1 MDNLIINMPTI
12 DNQLAEFKE
21 LFSFFDD
28 PMDKFAQIIDMGK
41 SSIGLDEI
49 DRNDS
54 TKITGCTSQA
64 WVKCTENGDGTF
76 LVRTDSDAFIVRGL
90 LHILEK
96 LLNGRTSEEIL
107 SVEAKDIIENIG
119 LNRSI
124 TSQRTNGFIS
134 AIAKI
139 HQQIQALNNNGK

>member
-12 DNQLAEFKE
+12 DNQLSEFKE
-21 LFSFFDD
+21 LFSLFID

-41 SSIGLDEI
+41 SSKGLDEI
-49 DRNDS
+49 DRNES

-134 AIAKI
+134 ALDKI
-139 HQQIQALNNNGK
+139 HQQIKALNNNGK

>member
-1 MDNLIINMPTI
+1 MDSLIINMPTI

-49 DRNDS
+49 DRNES
-54 TKITGCTSQA
+54 TKIMGCTSQA

-90 LHILEK
+90 LNILEK
-96 LLNGRTSEEIL
+96 LLNGRTFEEVL
-107 SVEAKDIIENIG
+107 SVEAKDILENIG

-139 HQQIQALNNNGK
+139 HQAIQELNNAK

>member
-1 MDNLIINMPTI
+1 MDSLIINMPSI
-12 DNQLAEFKE
+12 DDQLAEFKE

-28 PMDKFAQIIDMGK
+28 PMDKFAQIIDVGK
-41 SSIGLDEI
+41 SSKGLDEI
-49 DRNDS
+49 DRNEN

-64 WVKCTENGDGTF
+64 WVKCTQNNDNTF

-90 LHILEK
+90 LNILEK
-96 LLNGRTSEEIL
+96 LLDGRTAEEVL
-107 SVEAKDIIENIG
+107 SVEAKDILGNIG

-134 AIAKI
+134 AINKI
-139 HQQIQALNNNGK
+139 HQ

>member
-1 MDNLIINMPTI
+1 MDSLIINMPTI
-12 DNQLAEFKE
+12 GNQLAEFKE

-28 PMDKFAQIIDMGK
+28 RMDKFAQIIDMGK
-41 SSIGLDEI
+41 SSKGLDEI
-49 DRNDS
+49 DRNER

-90 LHILEK
+90 LNILEK
-96 LLNGRTSEEIL
+96 LLDGRTAEEVL
-107 SVEAKDIIENIG
+107 SVEAKDILENIG

-124 TSQRTNGFIS
+124 TNQRTNGFIS
-134 AIAKI
+134 AITKI
-139 HQQIQALNNNGK
+139 RQEIQDLNNAK

>member
-1 MDNLIINMPTI
+1 MDSLIINMPTI

-49 DRNDS
+49 DRNES

-90 LHILEK
+90 LNILEK
-96 LLNGRTSEEIL
+96 LLNGRTFEEVL
-107 SVEAKDIIENIG
+107 SVEAKDILENIG

-134 AIAKI
+134 AIATI
-139 HQQIQALNNNGK
+139 RQEIQELSNAK

>member
-49 DRNDS
+49 DRNES

-64 WVKCTENGDGTF
+64 WVKCTENGDDTF

-90 LHILEK
+90 LNILEK
-96 LLNGRTSEEIL
+96 LLNGRTFEEVL
-107 SVEAKDIIENIG
+107 SVEAKDILENIG

-139 HQQIQALNNNGK
+139 RQEIQELNNAK

>member
-1 MDNLIINMPTI
+1 MDSLIINMPTI

-49 DRNDS
+49 DRNES

-90 LHILEK
+90 LNILEK
-96 LLNGRTSEEIL
+96 LLNGRTFEEVL
-107 SVEAKDIIENIG
+107 SVEAKDILENIG

-139 HQQIQALNNNGK
+139 RQEIQELSNAK

>member
-1 MDNLIINMPTI
+1 MDSLIIKMPTI
-12 DNQLAEFKE
+12 GNQLAGFKE

-41 SSIGLDEI
+41 SSKGLDEI
-49 DRNDS
+49 DRNES

-90 LHILEK
+90 LNILEK
-96 LLNGRTSEEIL
+96 LLDGRTAEEVL
-107 SVEAKDIIENIG
+107 SVEAKDILENIG

-124 TSQRTNGFIS
+124 TNKRTNGFIS
-134 AIAKI
+134 AITKI
-139 HQQIQALNNNGK
+139 RQEIQDLNNAK

>member
-1 MDNLIINMPTI
+1 MDSLIINMPTI

-49 DRNDS
+49 DRNES

-90 LHILEK
+90 LNILEK
-96 LLNGRTSEEIL
+96 LLNGRTFEEVL
-107 SVEAKDIIENIG
+107 SVEAKDILENIG

-139 HQQIQALNNNGK
+139 HQEIQELNNAK

>member
-1 MDNLIINMPTI
+1 MDSLIINMPTI
-12 DNQLAEFKE
+12 DNQLAEFNE

-41 SSIGLDEI
+41 SSKGLDEI
-49 DRNDS
+49 DRNES

-64 WVKCTENGDGTF
+64 WVKCNENGDGTF

-90 LHILEK
+90 LNILEK
-96 LLNGRTSEEIL
+96 LLDGRTAEEVL
-107 SVEAKDIIENIG
+107 SVEAKDILENIG

-134 AIAKI
+134 AITKI
-139 HQQIQALNNNGK
+139 RQQIQELNNAK

>member
-1 MDNLIINMPTI
+1 MDNLIFNMPTI
-12 DNQLAEFKE
+12 DNQLSEFKE
-21 LFSFFDD
+21 LFSLFID

-41 SSIGLDEI
+41 SSKGLDEI
-49 DRNDS
+49 DRNES

-64 WVKCTENGDGTF
+64 WVKCTENGDGIF

-90 LHILEK
+90 LNILEK
-96 LLNGRTSEEIL
+96 LLNGRTFEEVL
-107 SVEAKDIIENIG
+107 SVEAKDILENIG

-139 HQQIQALNNNGK
+139 RQEIQELNNAK

>member
-1 MDNLIINMPTI
+1 MDSLIINMPTI
-12 DNQLAEFKE
+12 GNQLAEFKE

-41 SSIGLDEI
+41 SSKGLDEI
-49 DRNDS
+49 DRNER

-90 LHILEK
+90 LNILEK
-96 LLNGRTSEEIL
+96 LLDGRTAEEVL
-107 SVEAKDIIENIG
+107 SVEAKDILENIG

-139 HQQIQALNNNGK
+139 RQEIQELNNAK

>member
-1 MDNLIINMPTI
+1 MDSLIINMPTI
-12 DNQLAEFKE
+12 GNKLAEFKE

-41 SSIGLDEI
+41 SSKGLDEI
-49 DRNDS
+49 DRNER

-90 LHILEK
+90 LNILEK
-96 LLNGRTSEEIL
+96 LLDGRTAEEVL
-107 SVEAKDIIENIG
+107 SVEAKDILENIG

-124 TSQRTNGFIS
+124 TNQRTNGFIS
-134 AIAKI
+134 AITKI
-139 HQQIQALNNNGK
+139 RQEIQDLNNAK

>member
-1 MDNLIINMPTI
+1 MPTI

-41 SSIGLDEI
+41 NSKGLDEI
-49 DRNDS
+49 DRNEI
-54 TKITGCTSQA
+54 TKIIGCTAQA
-64 WVKCTENGDGTF
+64 WVKCTENGDDTY
-76 LVRTDSDAFIVRGL
+76 LIRTDSDAFIVRGL
-90 LHILEK
+90 LNILEK
-96 LLNGRTSEEIL
+96 LLNGRTSEEVL
-107 SVEAKDIIENIG
+107 SVEAKDILQNIG

-139 HQQIQALNNNGK
+139 RQEIQELNNGK

>member
-1 MDNLIINMPTI
+1 MDSLIIKMSTI

-41 SSIGLDEI
+41 NSKGLDEI
-49 DRNDS
+49 DRNEG
-54 TKITGCTSQA
+54 TKIMGCTSQA
-64 WVKCTENGDGTF
+64 WVKCAKSGDGTF
-76 LVRTDSDAFIVRGL
+76 LIRTDSDAFIVRGL
-90 LHILEK
+90 LHLLEK
-96 LLNGRTSEEIL
+96 LLNGRTSEEVL
-107 SVEAKDIIENIG
+107 SVEAKDIIGNIG

-134 AIAKI
+134 ALDKI
-139 HQQIQALNNNGK
+139 HQQIQALKNNGK

>member
-12 DNQLAEFKE
+12 DNQLSEFKE
-21 LFSFFDD
+21 LFSLFID

-41 SSIGLDEI
+41 SSKGLDEI
-49 DRNDS
+49 DRNES

-64 WVKCTENGDGTF
+64 WVKCTESGEGTF

-107 SVEAKDIIENIG
+107 SVEAKDIIKNVG

-139 HQQIQALNNNGK
+139 HQQIQALNNAE

>member
-1 MDNLIINMPTI
+1 MDNLIIKMPTI
-12 DNQLAEFKE
+12 DNQLSEFKE
-21 LFSFFDD
+21 LFSLFID

-49 DRNDS
+49 DRNES

-76 LVRTDSDAFIVRGL
+76 LVQTDSDAFIVRGL
-90 LHILEK
+90 LNILEK
-96 LLNGRTSEEIL
+96 LLNGRTFEEVL
-107 SVEAKDIIENIG
+107 SVEAKDILENIG

-139 HQQIQALNNNGK
+139 RQGIQELSNAK

>member
-1 MDNLIINMPTI
+1 MDSLIINMATI

-49 DRNDS
+49 DRNEN

-90 LHILEK
+90 LNILEK
-96 LLNGRTSEEIL
+96 LLNGRTAEEVL
-107 SVEAKDIIENIG
+107 SVEAKDILENIG

-139 HQQIQALNNNGK
+139 RQEIQELSNAK

>member
-1 MDNLIINMPTI
+1 MDSLIIKMPTI

-41 SSIGLDEI
+41 NSKGLDEI
-49 DRNDS
+49 DRNEI
-54 TKITGCTSQA
+54 TKIIGCTAQA
-64 WVKCTENGDGTF
+64 WVKCTENGDDTY
-76 LVRTDSDAFIVRGL
+76 LIRTDSDAFIVRGL
-90 LHILEK
+90 LNILEK
-96 LLNGRTSEEIL
+96 LLNGRTSEEVL
-107 SVEAKDIIENIG
+107 SVEAKDILKNIG

-139 HQQIQALNNNGK
+139 RQEIQELNNGK

>member
-1 MDNLIINMPTI
+1 MGSIAIKMSTI
-12 DNQLAEFKE
+12 ETQLAEFKE

-41 SSIGLDEI
+41 ASKGLDEI
-49 DRNDS
+49 DRNES

-64 WVKCTENGDGTF
+64 WAKCTQNGDGTF

-90 LHILEK
+90 LNILEK
-96 LLNGRTSEEIL
+96 LLNGRTSEEVL
-107 SVEAKDIIENIG
+107 SVEAKDILENIG

-124 TSQRTNGFIS
+124 TGQRTNGFIS

-139 HQQIQALNNNGK
+139 RQEIQELNNAK

>member
-1 MDNLIINMPTI
+1 MDFLVENMPTI
-12 DNQLAEFKE
+12 KNQLAEFKE

-41 SSIGLDEI
+41 SSIGLDEV
-49 DRNDS
+49 DRNEH

-64 WVKCTENGDGTF
+64 WVKCTQNDKTF

-90 LHILEK
+90 LNILEK
-96 LLNGRTSEEIL
+96 LLNGRTAKQIL
-107 SVEAKDIIENIG
+107 SVNSADILENIG

-134 AIAKI
+134 AMSKI
-139 HQQIQALNNNGK
+139 HHEIQDLENAK

>member
-1 MDNLIINMPTI
+1 MINMLTI

-49 DRNDS
+49 DRNEC
-54 TKITGCTSQA
+54 TKIMGCTSQA
-64 WVKCTENGDGTF
+64 WVKCTENGEGTF

-90 LHILEK
+90 LNILEK
-96 LLNGRTSEEIL
+96 LLNGRTFEEVL
-107 SVEAKDIIENIG
+107 SVEAKDILENIG

-139 HQQIQALNNNGK
+139 RQEIQELNNAK

>member
-1 MDNLIINMPTI
+1 MDSLIINMPTI
-12 DNQLAEFKE
+12 GNQLAEFKE

-41 SSIGLDEI
+41 SSKGLDEI
-49 DRNDS
+49 DRNER

-64 WVKCTENGDGTF
+64 WVKCTENSDGTF

-90 LHILEK
+90 LNILEK
-96 LLNGRTSEEIL
+96 LLDGRTAEEVL
-107 SVEAKDIIENIG
+107 SVEAKDILENIG

-124 TSQRTNGFIS
+124 TNQRTNGFIS
-134 AIAKI
+134 AITKI
-139 HQQIQALNNNGK
+139 RQEIQELNNAK

>member
-1 MDNLIINMPTI
+1 MDSLIINIPPI

-49 DRNDS
+49 DRNES

-90 LHILEK
+90 LNILEK
-96 LLNGRTSEEIL
+96 LLNGRTFEEIL
-107 SVEAKDIIENIG
+107 SVEAKDILENIG

-139 HQQIQALNNNGK
+139 RQEIQELNNAK

>member
-1 MDNLIINMPTI
+1 MDSLIINMTTI

-41 SSIGLDEI
+41 SSIRLDEI
-49 DRNDS
+49 DRNES

-64 WVKCTENGDGTF
+64 WVQCIENGDGTF

-90 LHILEK
+90 LNILEK
-96 LLNGRTSEEIL
+96 LLNGRTFEEVL
-107 SVEAKDIIENIG
+107 SVEAQDILENIG

-139 HQQIQALNNNGK
+139 RQEIQELKNAK

>member
-1 MDNLIINMPTI
+1 MDSIAEKMSSIET
-12 DNQLAEFKE
+12 QLGEFNE

-41 SSIGLDEI
+41 ASKGLDEI
-49 DRNDS
+49 DRNEI
-54 TKITGCTSQA
+54 TKIIGCTAQA
-64 WVKCTENGDGTF
+64 WVKCTDNGVGTF

-90 LHILEK
+90 LNILEK
-96 LLNGRTSEEIL
+96 LLNGRTSEEVL
-107 SVEAKDIIENIG
+107 SVEAKDILENIG

-124 TSQRTNGFIS
+124 TGQRTNGFIS

-139 HQQIQALNNNGK
+139 RQEIQELNNAK

>member
-1 MDNLIINMPTI
+1 MDSLIINMPTI
-12 DNQLAEFKE
+12 DNQLAEFKK

-49 DRNDS
+49 DRNES

-90 LHILEK
+90 LNILEK
-96 LLNGRTSEEIL
+96 LLNGRTFEEVL
-107 SVEAKDIIENIG
+107 SLEAKDILENIG

-139 HQQIQALNNNGK
+139 RQEIQELNNGK

>member
-1 MDNLIINMPTI
+1 MDSLIINMPTI

-49 DRNDS
+49 DRNES

-90 LHILEK
+90 LNILEK
-96 LLNGRTSEEIL
+96 LLNGRTFEEVL
-107 SVEAKDIIENIG
+107 SVEAKDILENIG

-139 HQQIQALNNNGK
+139 RQEIQELNNAK

>member
-1 MDNLIINMPTI
+1 MPTI

-49 DRNDS
+49 DRNES

-90 LHILEK
+90 LNILEK
-96 LLNGRTSEEIL
+96 LLNGRTFEEVL
-107 SVEAKDIIENIG
+107 SVEAKDILENIG

-139 HQQIQALNNNGK
+139 HQEIQELNNAK